1 MHGQKQSPAMVVLF
15 PPPPMAP
22 ITPWIMNSVCWSVSP
37 PARFSWAPP
46 IIPAIKSLKPPAN
59 TPVVQRL
66 PQEVLRLESVPRW
79 PSCSSWTMRRTCWE
93 DSASTSLGWVPDSWA
108 GGEGAWLA
116 VCTRQ
121 EFGGRMHLE
130 TLHAST
136 KRAMPC
142 RKGPGWQRRGSSSCS
157 SPPRFRYGEGAG
169 RTS

>member
-1 MHGQKQSPAMVVLF
+1 MTCKHTSQDRLMHGQKQSPAMVVLF

-93 DSASTSLGWVPDSWA
+93 DSASTSLGWGGGGLACCVHSSGVWRKNASRDFTCFCKEGYAMQKKSWVA
-108 GGEGAWLA
+108 E
-116 VCTRQ
+116 
-121 EFGGRMHLE
+121 
-130 TLHAST
+130 
-136 KRAMPC
+136 
-142 RKGPGWQRRGSSSCS
+142 KG
-157 SPPRFRYGEGAG
+157 
-169 RTS
+169 

>member
-1 MHGQKQSPAMVVLF
+1 MTCKHTSQDRLMHGQKQSPAMVVLF

-93 DSASTSLGWVPDSWA
+93 DSSESIPLLLPAWA
-108 GGEGAWLA
+108 GYQIAGL
-116 VCTRQ
+116 
-121 EFGGRMHLE
+121 GGR
-130 TLHAST
+130 
-136 KRAMPC
+136 
-142 RKGPGWQRRGSSSCS
+142 GPGLLCALVRSLEEECI
-157 SPPRFRYGEGAG
+157 
-169 RTS
+169 